1 MDIII
6 MGCGKIGQTILA
18 SLLAEGH
25 NVTAIDTNADVI
37 AEITDIFDAMGVCG
51 NGADCDTLTEAGVDH
66 TDLFVAVTASDEM
79 NMLACFV
86 AKKMGAA
93 HTIARIRNPEYN
105 DNNLPFL
112 RQNLMLDLSINPE
125 LLAARELYNL
135 LKIPSA
141 VKLETFS
148 RRRLEMAELRLKSD
162 SPLCGLSLQE
172 LKKKYPA
179 NYLVCVVQ
187 REEDVVIPD
196 GSFVLQRGD
205 RVGLT
210 AAPAELQKLLKLIGV
225 QQRQAKNAMLLGAS
239 RTAYYLAR
247 MLLSSGSYVK
257 VIERDRARCDAFSEA
272 LPKAVVLHGDGA
284 RQETLTEE
292 GLADM
297 DAFVALTGMDEE
309 NILISFFAASQGVGK
324 VIAKVNRPELGTIAD
339 KLGLDCIVSPRHII
353 SGVLTQYVRALENS
367 AGSSVETLYKLM
379 DERAE
384 ALEFT
389 VRPDFRHTQIPLK
402 EMPLKKNILLAGIL
416 RGKKAI
422 IPSGDDLLLP
432 GDHVVVIAAGQR
444 LQDLAD
450 IIR

>member
-1 MDIII
+1 
-6 MGCGKIGQTILA
+6 
-18 SLLAEGH
+18 
-25 NVTAIDTNADVI
+25 
-37 AEITDIFDAMGVCG
+37 
-51 NGADCDTLTEAGVDH
+51 
-66 TDLFVAVTASDEM
+66 
-79 NMLACFV
+79 
-86 AKKMGAA
+86 
-93 HTIARIRNPEYN
+93 
-105 DNNLPFL
+105 
-112 RQNLMLDLSINPE
+112 
-125 LLAARELYNL
+125 
-135 LKIPSA
+135 
-141 VKLETFS
+141 
-148 RRRLEMAELRLKSD
+148 
-162 SPLCGLSLQE
+162 
-172 LKKKYPA
+172 
-179 NYLVCVVQ
+179 
-187 REEDVVIPD
+187 
-196 GSFVLQRGD
+196 
-205 RVGLT
+205 
-210 AAPAELQKLLKLIGV
+210 
-225 QQRQAKNAMLLGAS
+225 MLLGAS

-257 VIERDRARCDAFSEA
+257 VIERDRARCDAISEA